1 MASSKVHKQ
10 SKAHKVVVSKS
21 SPAKAVAESHAGAS
35 QELVRA
41 RAYEIYESRGNEN
54 GQDKQDWFHA
64 EQEILAN

>member
-1 MASSKVHKQ
+1 MITPKVRKQ
-10 SKAHKVVVSKS
+10 SKAKKVVVSERS
-21 SPAKAVAESHAGAS
+21 HAKAAVKSQAGAS

-64 EQEILAN
+64 EQEILAI

>member
-1 MASSKVHKQ
+1 VANSKVHKQ
-10 SKAHKVVVSKS
+10 SKTKKAVVSKS
-21 SPAKAVAESHAGAS
+21 SPAKAAVTSPAGAS

-64 EQEILAN
+64 EQDILAN